1 MRIKPARGRANDPR
15 GRPNR
20 RLVGVDSSIAAP
32 RPPKPPRPVAE
43 RVLAFVDRRL
53 ATAAP
58 REPPSSR
65 SSVKLVAPPRPADL
79 KR

>member
-1 MRIKPARGRANDPR
+1 MRIKPARVRANDPR

-53 ATAAP
+53 ATANKNRRP
-58 REPPSSR
+58 RGRRSSNSSR
-65 SSVKLVAPPRPADL
+65 RRGPRT
-79 KR
+79 